1 MFFLISTKSR
11 IGAVKKRK
19 FFYNP
24 LGIGKKVQKGESNPW
39 LMIFELSSVLTV
51 RISALTFAKAL

>member
-1 MFFLISTKSR
+1 MFFLISTKPG

-39 LMIFELSSVLTV
+39 LMIFELSSVLTGG
-51 RISALTFAKAL
+51 FPP

>member
-19 FFYNP
+19 FFYSP
-24 LGIGKKVQKGESNPW
+24 LGIGKRFRMGESNPW